1 MTLESRVHLTVHA
14 RFGGGP
20 SEKALISRDLVGG
33 LPDRPRGSGR
43 GRRKRTPPR
52 GTSLAAYFT

>member
-1 MTLESRVHLTVHA
+1 MTLESRVRLTVHA

-33 LPDRPRGSGR
+33 LPDFTYGSVGAGR
-43 GRRKRTPPR
+43 
-52 GTSLAAYFT
+52 